1 MYRLMRVRVRN
12 QMFDDLE
19 THALQRS
26 SECDRRIYDSD
37 IVRYA
42 IRAYLMDQ
50 DRQNHFLNSI
60 RNTRRGASVVPPQ
73 GIQVS
78 LMIDAEGGLDA

>member
-1 MYRLMRVRVRN
+1 MYRLMRVRVRS

-26 SECDRRIYDSD
+26 SECDRRIYVSD

-42 IRAYLMDQ
+42 IRAYLLDQ
-50 DRQNHFLNSI
+50 ARQDHFVSSV
-60 RNTRRGASVVPPQ
+60 RNTRRGASVVPAQ
-73 GIQVS
+73 GVQVA
-78 LMIDAEGGLDA
+78 LVIDAESGLDA

>member
-1 MYRLMRVRVRN
+1 MYRLMRVRVRD

-26 SECDRRIYDSD
+26 AECDRRIYVSD

-42 IRAYLMDQ
+42 IRAYLMDHARQ
-50 DRQNHFLNSI
+50 DHFVASV
-60 RNTRRGASVVPPQ
+60 RNTRRGASVVPAQ
-73 GIQVS
+73 CVQVA
-78 LMIDAEGGLDA
+78 LVIDAESGLDA

>member
-1 MYRLMRVRVRN
+1 MYRLMRVRVRS

-26 SECDRRIYDSD
+26 SECDRRIYVSD

-42 IRAYLMDQ
+42 IRAYLLDHARQ
-50 DRQNHFLNSI
+50 DHFVASV

-73 GIQVS
+73 GVQIA
-78 LMIDAEGGLDA
+78 LAIDAESGLDA

>member
-26 SECDRRIYDSD
+26 SECDRRIYVSD

-73 GIQVS
+73 GVQVA
-78 LMIDAEGGLDA
+78 LVIDAESGLDA

>member
-26 SECDRRIYDSD
+26 SECDRRIYVSD

-78 LMIDAEGGLDA
+78 LMIDSEGGLDA